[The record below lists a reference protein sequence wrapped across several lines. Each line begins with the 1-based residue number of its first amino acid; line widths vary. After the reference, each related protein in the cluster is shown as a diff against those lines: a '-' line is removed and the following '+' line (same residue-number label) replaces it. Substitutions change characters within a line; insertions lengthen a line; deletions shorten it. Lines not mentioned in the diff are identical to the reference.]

1 MYEKGA
7 PSGSVLFCAV
17 FFLYVNPI
25 FPYILKRE
33 NKFWEQGKK

>member
-1 MYEKGA
+1 MKKALPRGA
-7 PSGSVLFCAV
+7 FFFCAV